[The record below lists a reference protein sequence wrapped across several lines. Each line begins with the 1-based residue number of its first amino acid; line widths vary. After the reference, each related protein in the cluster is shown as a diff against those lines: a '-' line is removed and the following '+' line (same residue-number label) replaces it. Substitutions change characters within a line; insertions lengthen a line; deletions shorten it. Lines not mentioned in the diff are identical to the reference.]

1 MLTKIRNRPRPDKMH
16 NETRKANYQ
25 VARFIYLG
33 LLFIFTLSVG
43 NYLVGDML
51 FFEADG
57 LIVRDQTKVASTY
70 IARVGD
76 IAVEPGKEVK
86 KGDMLFRIQSTD
98 MLDRMADLSNQR
110 AQLAVK
116 LSEFNQRAA
125 IVERLMPLAQRRKKI
140 ADELML
146 KFDEM
151 AERGFLRSVTHDV
164 ALRANFEAS
173 EALVKLELQK
183 ESVSSEQAT
192 LMKAIDEN
200 DKAIDEL
207 RARYHQAGVRAPIS
221 GTTGPAVPSEG
232 EVFRAGDQILALY
245 SGKPYVLTYLPN
257 RYLFNLET
265 GTRVRI
271 SNGRKESTGTIEQIL
286 AVTDELPKEFQNT
299 FKPRS
304 RSQLARIIID
314 DPEAFPLQEKV
325 TIVRTGLQPAVGGV
339 TSSLAALVTG
349 IMTTA
354 QARSNAPK

>member
-1 MLTKIRNRPRPDKMH
+1 MLTKLKNRPRPDKMH

-57 LIVRDQTKVASTY
+57 LIVRNQTKVASTY

-76 IAVEPGKEVK
+76 ITVEPGQQVE
-86 KGDMLFRIQSTD
+86 KGEMLFRIQSTD
-98 MLDRMADLSNQR
+98 MLDRLADLSSQR
-110 AQLAVK
+110 ALLAAR
-116 LSEFNQRAA
+116 LSEFNQRTA
-125 IVERLMPLAQRRKKI
+125 IVEQLMPLAMRRKQL
-140 ADELML
+140 ADELMQ
-146 KFDEM
+146 KFDDM

-164 ALRANFEAS
+164 ALRAGFEAS

-183 ESVSSEQAT
+183 ESVISEKGT
-192 LMKAIDEN
+192 LLKAIEEN

-207 RARYHQAGVRAPIS
+207 KVRYNQAGVRAPIS
-221 GTTGPAVPSEG
+221 GTTGPGVPSEG
-232 EVFRAGDQILALY
+232 EVFRAGDQILSIY

-271 SNGRKESTGTIEQIL
+271 TNGRNESTGTIEQIL

-314 DPEAFPLQEKV
+314 DPDAFPLQEKV
-325 TIVRTGLQPAVGGV
+325 TIMRTGLQPKVGGI
-339 TSSLAALVTG
+339 TSSLAALVNG

-354 QARSNAPK
+354 QARQ